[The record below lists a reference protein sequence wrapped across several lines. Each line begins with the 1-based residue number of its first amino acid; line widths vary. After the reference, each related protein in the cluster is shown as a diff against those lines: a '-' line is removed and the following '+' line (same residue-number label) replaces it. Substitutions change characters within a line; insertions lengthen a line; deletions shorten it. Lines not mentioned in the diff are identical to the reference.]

1 MVSRT
6 AKKPAPKANT
16 AKTTKAPTGDSV
28 IATLNARLADLVDL
42 HWQIK
47 QAHWNVTG
55 MDFIAVHRLFD
66 EQAAMAREM
75 ADTLAERARELKG
88 VAEGTIRLA
97 VERSTLDEFPHGLI
111 DANTAI
117 TKLVDRYEQLAEAFK
132 DASDQAGDAED
143 KGTEDVYVELV
154 RTIDKQAYFLRAH
167 LK

>member
-1 MVSRT
+1 MVSKT
-6 AKKPAPKANT
+6 PAKKNNKAGAAGT
-16 AKTTKAPTGDSV
+16 VVD
-28 IATLNARLADLVDL
+28 TLNARLADLIDL

-75 ADTLAERARELKG
+75 ADTLAERARGLEG

-97 VERSTLDEFPHGLI
+97 VERSTIDEFPRGLI
-111 DANTAI
+111 DAKKAI
-117 TKLVDRYEQLAEAFK
+117 AELVDRYEQISGQFK
-132 DASDQAGDAED
+132 TASDEAADADD
-143 KGTEDVYVELV
+143 KGTEDAYIELI
-154 RTIDKQAYFLRAH
+154 RLIDKQTYFLRSH

>member
-1 MVSRT
+1 MVT
-6 AKKPAPKANT
+6 KTPAKKPA
-16 AKTTKAPTGDSV
+16 AKSSKSSTGNGV
-28 IATLNARLADLVDL
+28 IGTLNARLADLIDL

-97 VERSTLDEFPHGLI
+97 VERSTLDEFPHGLL

-117 TKLVDRYEQLAEAFK
+117 TKLVDRYEHLSKSFK
-132 DASDQAGDAED
+132 DASDEAGDAED
-143 KGTEDVYVELV
+143 KGTEDIYVELM

>member
-1 MVSRT
+1 MVSKT
-6 AKKPAPKANT
+6 PAKKNAKA
-16 AKTTKAPTGDSV
+16 KAGSEGVVD
-28 IATLNARLADLVDL
+28 TLNARLADMVDL

-75 ADTLAERARELKG
+75 ADTLAERARSLQG

-97 VERSTLDEFPHGLI
+97 VERSTIDEFPHGLI
-111 DANTAI
+111 DAKTAI
-117 TKLVDRYEQLAEAFK
+117 TELVDRYEQLAVAFK
-132 DASDQAGDAED
+132 NASDEAAEGED
-143 KGTEDVYVELV
+143 KATEDVYVELI
-154 RTIDKQAYFLRAH
+154 RTIEGQAYFLRSH

>member
-1 MVSRT
+1 MVSKT
-6 AKKPAPKANT
+6 PAKKSGPKA
-16 AKTTKAPTGDSV
+16 KQSEGV
-28 IATLNARLADLVDL
+28 IDTLNARLADMIDL

-75 ADTLAERARELKG
+75 ADTLAERARGLQG

-97 VERSTLDEFPHGLI
+97 VKRSTIDEYPHGLI
-111 DANTAI
+111 DAKSAI
-117 TKLVDRYEQLAEAFK
+117 TELVDRYEQLSEAFK
-132 DASDQAGDAED
+132 NASDEASEAED
-143 KGTEDVYVELV
+143 KGTEDVYVELI
-154 RTIDKQAYFLRAH
+154 RTIDKQTYFLRSH

>member
-1 MVSRT
+1 MVSKT
-6 AKKPAPKANT
+6 PAKKNGRAKA
-16 AKTTKAPTGDSV
+16 GSEGVVD
-28 IATLNARLADLVDL
+28 TLNARLADMVDL

-75 ADTLAERARELKG
+75 ADTLAERARGLQG

-97 VERSTLDEFPHGLI
+97 VERSTIDEFPHGLI
-111 DANTAI
+111 DAKSAI
-117 TKLVDRYEQLAEAFK
+117 TELVDRYEQLSQAFK
-132 DASDQAGDAED
+132 NASDDAADAED
-143 KGTEDVYVELV
+143 KGTEDVYVELI
-154 RTIDKQAYFLRAH
+154 RTIDKQTYFLRSH

>member
-6 AKKPAPKANT
+6 PAKKNSAKAS
-16 AKTTKAPTGDSV
+16 AVGAVVD
-28 IATLNARLADLVDL
+28 TLNARLADMIDL

-66 EQAAMAREM
+66 EQAAMARDM
-75 ADTLAERARELKG
+75 ADTLAERARGLEG

-97 VERSTLDEFPHGLI
+97 VERSTIDEFPHGLI
-111 DANTAI
+111 DAKKAI
-117 TKLVDRYEQLAEAFK
+117 AELVDRYDQLSGQLKAASDEAAEA
-132 DASDQAGDAED
+132 DD
-143 KGTEDVYVELV
+143 KGTEDVYVELL
-154 RTIDKQAYFLRAH
+154 RTLDKQAYFLRAH